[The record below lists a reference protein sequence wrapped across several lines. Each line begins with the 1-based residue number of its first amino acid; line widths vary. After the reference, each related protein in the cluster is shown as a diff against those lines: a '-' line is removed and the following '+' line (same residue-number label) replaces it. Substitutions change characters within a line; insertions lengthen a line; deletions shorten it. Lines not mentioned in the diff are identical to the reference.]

1 MKKIIVIVSIVLATI
16 AVLSVA
22 GLAYAQTQ
30 TPPVYG
36 QGIMGGS
43 YGRGGRGPG
52 MMGGFGPG
60 MMGGT
65 FGEEGPM
72 HEYMVDAFAAGLDL
86 TSADIES
93 RLDAGES
100 MYDIAISQGF
110 SAEQFTDLMNQ
121 AHSTALEQ
129 AVANGVITQEQA
141 DFMDERMGGAYG
153 YGAGLGCGAYNG
165 TGQRGPGGR
174 WNNTQ
179 NP

>member
-30 TPPVYG
+30 TPPVYSPG
-36 QGIMGGS
+36 TMGGG
-43 YGRGGRGPG
+43 YGRGGRGAGMTGSFGLG
-52 MMGGFGPG
+52 MMGGSY
-60 MMGGT
+60 
-65 FGEEGPM
+65 GEEGPM

-86 TSADIES
+86 TSAEIES

-110 SAEQFTDLMNQ
+110 TAEQFTELMNQ
-121 AHSTALEQ
+121 VHSTTLEQ
-129 AVANGVITQEQA
+129 AVTNGVITQEQA

-153 YGAGLGCGAYNG
+153 YGAGMGCGTYNG
-165 TGQRGPGGR
+165 TVQRGPGGR